1 VSTTDA
7 GDASE
12 SAPGQ
17 PAWALPAVLAVT
29 VLAGLSYWLNSGST
43 VEIFYAAA
51 ARTMAG
57 SWHDFFYGAFDP
69 AGTVSVDK
77 LPGGLWVQALSVRAF
92 GPHVWAV
99 LLPQSVEGALTVP
112 LLYRVVQRLAGP
124 LAGMVAV
131 VVLAASPATVTLDRG
146 NIPDTLM
153 ILLLVLAADA
163 TVTAIRTGRLLA
175 VVLAGLWIGLA
186 FQAKMTEA
194 WLVAVAL
201 GLAYLVAGPGSARRR
216 VGCLAA
222 MAAVAV
228 IVSLS
233 WMTVVT
239 LVPEASRPFVD
250 GSTNDSVYQQVFSYN
265 GVSRLGQLPPDRILG
280 QTLGTP
286 LFAQAEPAPTWH
298 RLLTGGYGRD
308 AGWLLP
314 LAVLAAAGIAVARRR
329 LPRTDLPRAG
339 LLLWGGWLA
348 ILAVV
353 FTVSTAMNSYYA
365 AALSPAV
372 AGLVGIGAAV
382 AWERRRQPGA
392 LLSMAA
398 AVLVTAGYAA
408 WLLPSRGDALTTS
421 LRPAVGVIGVLAAAA
436 LALLAARARRTGQP
450 NTGQPGTGQPG
461 TGQPG
466 TGQPGT
472 GQPGT
477 GQPEPGQPATSLRL
491 GFVAALAA
499 VLLVPAAG
507 SISAVTQGLGAFDT
521 PFQPPAATAVTRT
534 AFGPMSSPAGL
545 AKLESTRS
553 GSPDL
558 MAAQTSAVAAPYI
571 FATGQEVLPL
581 AGWTGTGP
589 EPSSAA
595 VAAMVKSR
603 QFHVA
608 LIASP
613 GASPATAWIA
623 AHCLNLGKPAGVP
636 SIVPNLKVYYCNS

>member
-1 VSTTDA
+1 M
-7 GDASE
+7 E
-12 SAPGQ
+12 EPEPAPGQ
-17 PAWALPAVLAVT
+17 PAWAWPAVLAVM

-51 ARTMAG
+51 ARSMSG
-57 SWHDFFYGAFDP
+57 SWHDFLYGAFDP

-77 LPGGLWVQALSVRAF
+77 LPGALWVQALSVRVF

-112 LLYRVVQRLAGP
+112 FLYRAVQRLAGP
-124 LAGMVAV
+124 LAGIVAV
-131 VVLAASPATVTLDRG
+131 LVLAASPATVTLDRG

-163 TVTAIRTGRLLA
+163 TVSAIRTGRVSA
-175 VVLAGLWIGLA
+175 IVLAGVWVGLA

-194 WLVAVAL
+194 WLVALAF

-216 VGCLAA
+216 CANLAVLAA
-222 MAAVAV
+222 VTV

-233 WMTVVT
+233 WMTFVT
-239 LVPEASRPFVD
+239 LTPATSRPYVD
-250 GSTNDSVYQQVFSYN
+250 GSTANSIYQQVFSYN

-280 QTLGTP
+280 QTLGTS

-298 RLLTGGYGRD
+298 RLLTGSYGRD

-314 LAVLAAAGIAVARRR
+314 LALLVAAAIAVARRR

-365 AALSPAV
+365 GALSPAV
-372 AGLVGIGAAV
+372 AALVGIGVAV
-382 AWERRRQPGA
+382 AWERRREPGA
-392 LLSMAA
+392 LLWTAA
-398 AVLVTAGYAA
+398 AVLVTAGDAA
-408 WLLPSRGDALTTS
+408 WLLPARGNGLTSS
-421 LRPAVGVIGVLAAAA
+421 LRPAVAVVGLLAAAA
-436 LALLAARARRTGQP
+436 LALLAARARRA
-450 NTGQPGTGQPG
+450 
-461 TGQPG
+461 
-466 TGQPGT
+466 
-472 GQPGT
+472 
-477 GQPEPGQPATSLRL
+477 GQPETAQPETAQPETARSATVLRL

-507 SISAVTQGLGAFDT
+507 SVSAVSSGLGAFDT
-521 PFQPPAATAVTRT
+521 PFQSAADTRAT
-534 AFGPMSSPAGL
+534 HTVFAPQSSPAGL
-545 AKLESTRS
+545 AKLESSRN
-553 GSPDL
+553 GAPYL

-571 FATGQEVLPL
+571 FATGLEALPL
-581 AGWTGTGP
+581 GGYTGAVA
-589 EPSSAA
+589 EPSPAA
-595 VAAMVKSR
+595 LAAMVASD

-608 LIASP
+608 LVASP
-613 GASPATAWIA
+613 GASPAAAWIV
-623 AHCLNLGKPAGVP
+623 AHCLAVGQATGGPSLGR
-636 SIVPNLKVYYCNS
+636 NLKIYYCNS